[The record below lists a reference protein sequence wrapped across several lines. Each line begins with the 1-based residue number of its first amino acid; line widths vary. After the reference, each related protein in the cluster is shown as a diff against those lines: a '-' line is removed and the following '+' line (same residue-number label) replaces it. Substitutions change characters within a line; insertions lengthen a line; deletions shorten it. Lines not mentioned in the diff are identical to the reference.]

1 MNSPAAAGW
10 SLSRPELLYKV
21 EGRQRGR
28 AALPRGSL
36 PLYPLEK
43 TQIRLRLLAAMQP
56 FCSLWLRRR
65 RSAEAAKLFRSRSRV
80 AAKLET
86 GSRVAAKLETGSR
99 VAAKLETGSRRPQVC
114 RAALPHAESAGVPRY
129 NVQALPHAESA
140 AVPSYNMQALPHA
153 EFAGVISRTAACTA
167 KRHCSQTWY
176 IRARIYG
183 RRLWHTRSIGEQV
196 LQYRRRDVRQ
206 CTSTGIGSIDSSI
219 P

>member
-65 RSAEAAKLFRSRSRV
+65 RSAEAAKLFRSR
-80 AAKLET
+80 
-86 GSRVAAKLETGSR
+86 SR